1 MQSFKFPFLSVICCC
16 LLVGCAAESDE
27 KYFDGDI
34 AVVSHPE
41 QIFELQ
47 PDTVFLDGAYYGF
60 IASNDYIMV
69 FWNARD
75 DNFMFSVFDLRD
87 GQFIGS
93 FGRKGRG
100 QNEFYDVFPI
110 SQIYEDNGYAKTVI
124 CAHTENKM
132 AIWNITESVNSG
144 TTVYDTV
151 FPYQS
156 TLSLSEIFM
165 DKRSNSVYVYH
176 MPYMPFE
183 NDSKFYESPF
193 INKVDMNT
201 GTITKRQLFK
211 KKIEVEPTEN
221 VTADLT
227 VRSHSAMKP
236 DGTKMA
242 MGMVFMPQLNI
253 LDFATDKQ
261 TGYRIGAGEEGFS
274 RFSRKKDDYTYYC
287 PAIQADDDFIYM
299 AYFNDLY
306 SNKDKRLDTIYV
318 FDWDGNPVAE
328 LKLSTPI
335 SGFCVN
341 QKENCIYTFNWKN
354 TDILRFRL
362 PNLK

>member
-1 MQSFKFPFLSVICCC
+1 MQSFRFLFFTVVCCC
-16 LLVGCAAESDE
+16 FLAGCAAENDE
-27 KYFDGDI
+27 QYFDGDI
-34 AVVSHPE
+34 VRVSHPE
-41 QIFELQ
+41 KVFELQ
-47 PDTVFLDGAYYGF
+47 PDTVYLDGAYFGF
-60 IASNDYIMV
+60 IASNDSLMV

-75 DNFMFSVFDLRD
+75 NNFMFSVFDLSN
-87 GQFIGS
+87 GQFLGS
-93 FGRKGRG
+93 FGRKGKG

-110 SQIYEDNGYAKTVI
+110 SSIYKDNEQAKAVI

-144 TTVYDTV
+144 TTVYDTI

-156 TLSLSEIFM
+156 TLSLYEAFM
-165 DKRSNSVYVYH
+165 DIRSNSVYVHH

-183 NDSKFYESPF
+183 NDSKFYELPF
-193 INKVDMNT
+193 VNKVDINT

-211 KKIEVEPTEN
+211 KKIEVIPPESIMAN
-221 VTADLT
+221 WI

-274 RFSRKKDDYTYYC
+274 RFSRKKEDYTYYC

-306 SNKDKRLDTIYV
+306 SNAGKGLDTIYV

-328 LKLSTPI
+328 LKLRTPI

-341 QKENCIYTFNWKN
+341 PNKRCIYTFNWGN

-362 PNLK
+362 PKMK